1 MKWFA
6 KGIGLIAGLGLT
18 FALLLF
24 AVEFVAYGIDGFYET
39 EYAKYGVLED
49 VQMEMEDLLYVTDE
63 MMEYLRGDRDD
74 LVVETVVAGEE
85 REFFN
90 EKEKRHMVDV
100 QELFLAGMSARWIC
114 VIFALV
120 AGSFFYIKKRGN
132 TYLGGIQWGVGL
144 FLAGIASLCLLMMQD
159 FNKYF
164 TQFHLIFF
172 DNDDWILNPQT
183 DLLIN
188 IVPEGFFRDIAFLI
202 AGIFLATAAIL
213 WIGSGIWK
221 KRIHRSLMQV
231 EGLEQDR
238 GM

>member
-6 KGIGLIAGLGLT
+6 KGLGILAGLGLT

-24 AVEFVAYGIDGFYET
+24 AVEFVAYDIDGYYET

-63 MMEYLRGDRDD
+63 MMEYLRGNRED
-74 LVVETVVAGEE
+74 LVVDTIVAGEA

-100 QELFLAGMSARWIC
+100 QELFLAGMSFRWMCI
-114 VIFALV
+114 VFAAV
-120 AGSFFYIKKRGN
+120 AGFAFYQKKVCDKF
-132 TYLGGIQWGVGL
+132 LGGIQWGVGL
-144 FLAGIASLCLLMMQD
+144 FLASVASLSLLMMQN
-159 FNKYF
+159 FTKYF
-164 TQFHLIFF
+164 IQFHLIFF
-172 DNDDWILNPQT
+172 DNDDWILDPRT

-188 IVPEGFFRDIAFLI
+188 IVPEGFFRDTAFLI

-213 WIGSGIWK
+213 WIGSGVWK
-221 KRIHRSLMQV
+221 KRIHKKLETEKRLELDRSL
-231 EGLEQDR
+231 
-238 GM
+238 